1 MNRSAL
7 ISSVNDDGRL
17 MLLASSRV
25 APLVDKLRT
34 THATPLSSN
43 ETVAPFST
51 LCRRTA
57 LLSTVLLL
65 IVVAR
70 VFVLLNLA
78 WWSCGLI
85 NLIGSVQACQF
96 MLGLR

>member
-43 ETVAPFST
+43 ETVPPFST

-57 LLSTVLLL
+57 LFSTVLSLIFVVRVSILL
-65 IVVAR
+65 D
-70 VFVLLNLA
+70 LA
-78 WWSCGLI
+78 WRSCGLI
-85 NLIGSVQACQF
+85 NPIGAIQACQF
-96 MLGLR
+96 MPG